1 MVVRVVMVG
10 RIRNLSR
17 EDSALRG
24 WIRVRRQKAFF
35 GPIGDVCAHS
45 SLGLTRVSGTLAKM

>member
-10 RIRNLSR
+10 KIRNLSR
-17 EDSALRG
+17 EGGALRG
-24 WIRVRRQKAFF
+24 WIRVWRQKAFF
-35 GPIGDVCAHS
+35 AAIGDVCAHS

>member
-1 MVVRVVMVG
+1 MVIRVVMVG
-10 RIRNLSR
+10 KIRSLFR

-24 WIRVRRQKAFF
+24 WIRVWRQKAFF
-35 GPIGDVCAHS
+35 APIGGVWAHG